1 MTTPATSARTA
12 IDAWHGLLTDDALA
26 QETAALMTS
35 QLAAKGLVFGGRPLC
50 TVLRPRLVTRTQYDR
65 VQDLTR
71 RLMPAF
77 DAILTAALASAEVR
91 QQFRLAD
98 WEESLVGVETG
109 FRAGSPTSRL
119 DYFVDDDSGV
129 ISLTEY
135 NAETPAGAGFN
146 DALADMFSDLPV
158 TRRMA
163 RDWELLPVPTRHG
176 VIRSVL
182 DAWAE
187 WRGVREVP
195 HIGIIDWKEVPTYSE
210 FEIFQQH
217 FRALGIPC
225 SIVDPRDAVYD
236 GQVLR
241 FNGTPVT
248 LLYKRVLLH
257 ELAERGGADHPVF
270 QALRDGKVCLVNPP
284 RCKIL
289 HKKASL
295 AALTDERNAHLLT
308 PAQHEAV
315 AECIPW
321 TRVVEERKTIFHGEH
336 IDLLS
341 HAAAHRDRFVLKPND
356 DYGGA
361 GIVLGWT
368 VESTEWAAALRTAL
382 AQPYVIQERVGIPS
396 QGYPSLVDGTSQ
408 VVDRMYDTAPFLC
421 DGRYSDGWLCR
432 LSTAALLNVSAGGGS
447 TVPTFLVQPR

>member
-1 MTTPATSARTA
+1 MSAADA
-12 IDAWHGLLTDDALA
+12 IRAWHGLLEDPVVA
-26 QETAALMTS
+26 QDTASLMTS
-35 QLAAKGLVFGGRPLC
+35 QLASRGLVFGGRPLC
-50 TVLRPRLVTRTQYDR
+50 TVLRPRLVTRAQYDR
-65 VQDLTR
+65 VQQLTR

-77 DAILTAALASAEVR
+77 DAILSAALADSGVR
-91 QQFRLAD
+91 AQFRLAD
-98 WEESLVGVETG
+98 WEQTLVGIDPG

-119 DYFVDDDSGV
+119 DYFVNDDTGE

-135 NAETPAGAGFN
+135 NAETPAGAGYN

-158 TRRMA
+158 TRAFA
-163 RDWELLPVPTRHG
+163 RDWELLPIPTRHG
-176 VIRSVL
+176 VIRVVL
-182 DAWAE
+182 DAWAS

-195 HIGIIDWKEVPTYSE
+195 QIGIIDWREVPTASE
-210 FEIFQQH
+210 FEIFQAH
-217 FRALGIPC
+217 FRHLGIPC
-225 SIVDPRDAVYD
+225 SIVDPRDAEYD
-236 GQVLR
+236 GQTLR
-241 FNGTPVT
+241 FAGTPIT

-257 ELAERGGADHPVF
+257 ELAERGGTDHPVF
-270 QALRDGKVCLVNPP
+270 RAVRDGKVCMVNPP

-308 PAQHEAV
+308 DAQHAAV

-321 TRVVEERKTIFHGEH
+321 TRVVEERTTRFHGER
-336 IDLLS
+336 IDLLAY
-341 HAAAHRDRFVLKPND
+341 AAMHRDRFVLKPND

-368 VESTEWAAALRTAL
+368 VDDETWSAALRTAVTN
-382 AQPYVIQERVGIPS
+382 PYVIQERVGIPA
-396 QGYPSLVDGTSQ
+396 QGYPSLVDGGSQ
-408 VVDRMYDTAPFLC
+408 VIDRMYDTAPFLC
-421 DGRYSDGWLCR
+421 DGAYAEGWLCR